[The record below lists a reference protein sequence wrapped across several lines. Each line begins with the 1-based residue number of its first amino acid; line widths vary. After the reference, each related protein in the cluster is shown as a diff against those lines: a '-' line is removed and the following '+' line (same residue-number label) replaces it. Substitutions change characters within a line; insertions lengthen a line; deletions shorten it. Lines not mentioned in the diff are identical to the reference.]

1 MTQHTPQGKWIPCLR
16 PYSPTHD
23 RSQPGVL
30 ELVVK
35 KYEGGLASTHLHSLD
50 VGETLDFRGPL
61 PRYEWQSSNG
71 EVREVVL
78 IAGGAGITPLY
89 SLVRGVL
96 SEDPS
101 ARLHLIWGVNGT
113 RDIIFKRE
121 LETLQA
127 RHPDRLQITYAVS
140 EPDELE
146 LELEA
151 GSSTSS
157 TTTQE
162 GVTYRSGHVSKR
174 LIQSII
180 DSIDPAVFGDVKGT
194 KRSFS
199 AVRPRWKRRSR
210 GKRRGRWGSW
220 GSRARRCTSSD
231 AWDGGD
237 AFRIRNERYWVW
249 VDGEVVET

>member
-1 MTQHTPQGKWIPCLR
+1 LTQHTPQGKWIPCLR

-23 RSQPGVL
+23 RSKPGVL

-61 PRYEWQSSNG
+61 PGYEWKSSNSGG

-96 SEDPS
+96 ADDPS
-101 ARLHLIWGVNGT
+101 ARLHLIWGVNGS

-121 LETLQA
+121 LETLQT
-127 RHPDRLQITYAVS
+127 RHPGRLQITYAVS
-140 EPDELE
+140 GSPDQLE

-151 GSSTSS
+151 GSSTFS
-157 TTTQE
+157 TTTQG
-162 GVTYRSGHVSKR
+162 GVTATYRSGHVSKR
-174 LIQSII
+174 LIQSVVE
-180 DSIDPAVFGDVKGT
+180 SIDPAVFGDVKGT
-194 KRSFS
+194 KVFFCGP
-199 AVRPRWKRRSR
+199 PRMEEAIT
-210 GKRRGRWGSW
+210 GKKTGTLAQLGIE
-220 GSRARRCTSSD
+220 GKALYK
-231 AWDGGD
+231 
-237 AFRIRNERYWVW
+237 F
-249 VDGEVVET
+249 